1 MTHKDTVETTY
12 EYGKEYH
19 THGQIVKETTVTTYE
34 VDEDDDD
41 LDLDFTEWEYT
52 PGWDDP
58 VTDEEAKL
66 DPIALA
72 EQLES
77 FYWKN
82 DYIINFHPAE
92 LDLIIKALKRG

>member
-12 EYGKEYH
+12 EYGNSTANY
-19 THGQIVKETTVTTYE
+19 GQIIKETTVTTYE
-34 VDEDDDD
+34 VDEDDD

-58 VTDEEAKL
+58 VTDEEAKT

-72 EQLES
+72 EQLED
-77 FYWKN
+77 FYWRN
-82 DYIINFHPAE
+82 SYIINFHPSE
-92 LDLIIKALKRG
+92 LDQIIKALKRG